1 MRLKL
6 PPQKYN
12 AFFFLHPF
20 HLPQFQNHKRAKNW
34 THPCNSSWTFF
45 LVLVKGVLSL
55 ASTAVALTLFYGLK
69 STLPF
74 GPFLSWSCCSCNG
87 AKAAGTRASALKK
100 ERSTFEASSPFMH
113 GPRGTTALTAIEGPG
128 QLHNHH
134 TEEPD
139 LQTTTIRH
147 LTHFDAFREKW
158 CFSESPKVL
167 IGFSNHGQ
175 KFILQLNQES

>member
-1 MRLKL
+1 MLSFSFTL
-6 PPQKYN
+6 SIYP
-12 AFFFLHPF
+12 
-20 HLPQFQNHKRAKNW
+20 
-34 THPCNSSWTFF
+34 NSKTIRGQRIELTLATVHELF

-147 LTHFDAFREKW
+147 LTHFDAFREK
-158 CFSESPKVL
+158 
-167 IGFSNHGQ
+167 
-175 KFILQLNQES
+175 